1 MKHSSILILATA
13 IIFNFQFSIL
23 NSVSAQPNVSL
34 DTRPDAEYNLIR
46 RTYKV
51 NGDGTMDIR
60 FRKEIKL
67 LRNRAITAYADKG
80 ETFIEYN
87 PEFESLTINECYTL
101 LPTGTKVQTPKNAF
115 VEQLP
120 SSCVDC
126 GRYNGIRELA
136 IVHTGLEYNCIIV
149 LDYTLHRNSGVLTER
164 FNTQMDCP
172 VKRYEIIHPDGHTQL
187 LTNIPQTVNDPYMP
201 AKKGYDVEFQ
211 IGDIP
216 QYTAEPYVRI
226 ARKQVNKMKTLDNMA
241 TATAIRDWVV
251 DYVILNPIDP
261 ARIDYRMALAAEVYK
276 QNCGTV
282 IDKTGL
288 LAAMLGEA
296 GFEATIVNN
305 SISIFGDRPLEVE
318 VTIDS
323 NTYRLSTTDKR
334 TLASSLPSPEGKGDE
349 PVYIDRKLDWSP
361 DTLEGGYFRLT
372 LPEEKGVF
380 NLNPALLPPS
390 RKSDVQ
396 ATAAPQ
402 FIHYTLE
409 LPKGVTLM
417 GGDVNIDYSLP
428 EVGSINIIVKQKGN
442 RLLITRSLR
451 LRSAVIQQKNY
462 NDFRRLMIDWNSF
475 RELLFRTK

>member
-1 MKHSSILILATA
+1 MKKTPFLLLV
-13 IIFNFQFSIL
+13 FSFYL
-23 NSVSAQPNVSL
+23 LVSPAAAQPA
-34 DTRPDAEYNLIR
+34 DAEYNLIR
-46 RTYKV
+46 RAYKV

-101 LPTGTKVQTPKNAF
+101 LPNGTKVQTPKNAF

-149 LDYTLHRNSGVLTER
+149 LDYTLHRKSGVFTER
-164 FNTQMDCP
+164 FNTTMDCP
-172 VKRYEIIHPDGHTQL
+172 VKRYEIVYPDGHMQV
-187 LTNIPQTVNDPYMP
+187 LTDIPQTVNDPYMP

-226 ARKQVNKMKTLDNMA
+226 ARKQVNKMKTLDNLA
-241 TATAIRDWVV
+241 TASTIRDWVV

-261 ARIDYRMALAAEVYK
+261 ARVDYRMAPAAEVYK

-288 LAAMLGEA
+288 LASMLNEA
-296 GFEATIVNN
+296 GFNATIVNQ
-305 SISIFGDRPLEVE
+305 SISVFGDKPLEVE
-318 VTIDS
+318 VIIDS
-323 NTYRLSTTDKR
+323 NTYRLSATDKR
-334 TLASSLPSPEGKGDE
+334 PLTAQNSQLSTQDE

-361 DTLEGGYFRLT
+361 DTLEGGYFRFT
-372 LPEEKGVF
+372 LPKETGVF

-402 FIHYTLE
+402 FIHYTVE
-409 LPKGVTLM
+409 LPKGITLM
-417 GGDVNIDYSLP
+417 GGDVNVDYSLP
-428 EVGSINIIVKQKGN
+428 EVGSVNIIVKQKGN

-451 LRSAVIQQKNY
+451 LRKAVIEQKNY